1 MLHIKRHVLLIEV
14 LHIKKKRVL
23 LIKVW
28 HIKKCV
34 AVIKNIR
41 SSQDSFF
48 LQSFVLNCVF
58 SFSLCESLKKDQNIL
73 YDMLYEFQTGHSTDH
88 VIVHLAAQIYK
99 AFEKNEYTLGVF
111 IDLSKVFK
119 NASSVLDPLCLQ
131 MKPTFSIPTQTY
143 KNYFQW

>member
-1 MLHIKRHVLLIEV
+1 MLHIKKCVLI
-14 LHIKKKRVL
+14 
-23 LIKVW
+23 IKVL

-34 AVIKNIR
+34 AVPTNIR

-58 SFSLCESLKKDQNIL
+58 NFSLCESLKKDQNIL
-73 YDMLYEFQTGHSTDH
+73 YDMQYGFQTGHSTNH
-88 VIVHLAAQIYK
+88 VIVHLVDQIYK

-111 IDLSKVFK
+111 IDLSKAFK
-119 NASSVLDPLCLQ
+119 NASSVLDPLCLL

-143 KNYFQW
+143 LSYFQW